1 LHKYSKYCG
10 RYELKF
16 STLNTLN
23 SLVHPGEGARDE
35 TRFSFLI
42 STLVHPTLP
51 SAKVRSPL

>member
-1 LHKYSKYCG
+1 MHKYSKYCG

-35 TRFSFLI
+35 TRFS
-42 STLVHPTLP
+42 TLVHPTLP